1 MSIEYVSASGQYSYC
16 NTPLSSTTLTMA
28 VWFKQASSAVNSVL
42 ATMTDMA
49 SNSYWQYLQTRGGD
63 VGDPVRFE
71 WEGGGGTQA
80 NTTGGF
86 TAASWQHAMCT
97 GTAAAMYVYI
107 NGTNKGSQTGLSK
120 TMTAT
125 RLIVGGWGRLSTAPN
140 ANALCDAKL
149 AHLAIWNTNL
159 SDADAT
165 SLAAGANPLA
175 VSAAN
180 LVYYNTLATLATT
193 DTQGGLSFTHVGSPT
208 EDTGDNPTV
217 DAPPSSTSV
226 PVMLHQLRTQGIA

>member
-16 NTPLSSTTLTMA
+16 NTPLSSTTMTMA
-28 VWFKQASSAVNSVL
+28 IWFKQASSSVNSVL
-42 ATMTDMA
+42 ATMTDMG

-63 VGDPVRFE
+63 VGDPVRIEF
-71 WEGGGGTQA
+71 EGGGGTTA
-80 NTTGGF
+80 DTSGGF
-86 TAASWQHAMCT
+86 TSGSWQHAM
-97 GTAAAMYVYI
+97 GVATASAIHIYI

-120 TMTAT
+120 SMTAT
-125 RLIVGGWGRLSTAPN
+125 RLIVGGWGRMATSPGA
-140 ANALCDAKL
+140 ALCDAKL

-159 SDADAT
+159 GDSEAT

-180 LVYYNTLATLATT
+180 LVYYSTLATLATA
-193 DTQGGLSFTHVGSPT
+193 DTQGSLTLTHVGSPT

-217 DAPPSSTSV
+217 DAPPSSG
-226 PVMLHQLRTQGIA
+226 PAAGILLNHLRTQGIS